1 MDAKEVGEK
10 VKEFAEKLV
19 DENVQI
25 TKLQMDEN
33 TQFID
38 HLGSALIMQGCML
51 MLEAG
56 CPPNI
61 VLSRAVGCVKGFQKH
76 KAEEALE
83 EDRKS
88 SIIMPGGRGN

>member
-1 MDAKEVGEK
+1 MNAKEVGEK

-19 DENVQI
+19 EENVQI

-38 HLGSALIMQGCML
+38 NLGSALIMQGCML

-56 CPPNI
+56 CPHDI
-61 VLSRAVGCVKGFQKH
+61 VLSRAVACVKSYRMQS
-76 KAEEALE
+76 ARTALE
-83 EDRKS
+83 EDAKS
-88 SIIMPGGRGN
+88 KILPGRN

>member
-1 MDAKEVGEK
+1 MNAKEVGEK
-10 VKEFAEKLV
+10 VQEFAEKMV
-19 DENVQI
+19 EDNVQI
-25 TKLQMDEN
+25 TKLEMDEN

-61 VLSRAVGCVKGFQKH
+61 VLSRAVGCVKSYQMHQAKESLDADS
-76 KAEEALE
+76 KPQ
-83 EDRKS
+83 
-88 SIIMPGGRGN
+88 IIMPGGKGN